1 MINSDQTTPTGLSS
15 LAAGWFEDP
24 DESSRLWGMNPVTYR
39 MMQTLQMMPV
49 LSGPT
54 GGGSLTNPSPRRDDQ

>member
-1 MINSDQTTPTGLSS
+1 MLYKQDCY
-15 LAAGWFEDP
+15 WFEDP

-54 GGGSLTNPSPRRDDQ
+54 GGGSLTNPAPRRDDQ